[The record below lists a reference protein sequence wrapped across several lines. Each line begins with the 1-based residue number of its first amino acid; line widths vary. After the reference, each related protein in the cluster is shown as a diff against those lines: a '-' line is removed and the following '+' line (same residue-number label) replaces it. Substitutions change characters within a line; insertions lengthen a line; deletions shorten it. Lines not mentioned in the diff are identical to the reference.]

1 MSGSKAPNP
10 EVSRPE
16 TPNPEVTDHQYFQA
30 VEEIFIGLRG
40 APLLL
45 SPADYRVAAGWH
57 SAGIPLDLVR
67 EALEQ
72 VFERR
77 RERGAKGTVSSLRY
91 CARAVEGSWEQ
102 AQELTAT
109 AHRQAEPENPVGPRL
124 EALAGALLASQE
136 ASPGSPAVDLEGFAM
151 RIRSLEGSSPQV
163 ERSLADLDQE
173 LLEQA
178 SEGLGSE
185 LREDLAAEVESAL
198 AKLSGR
204 LPEAELERA
213 RERLRRQ
220 LLRRKLAL
228 PVLSLFAPE
237 AEP

>member
-1 MSGSKAPNP
+1 MSGSKAPDP
-10 EVSRPE
+10 EQAE
-16 TPNPEVTDHQYFQA
+16 QEITDHQYFQA

-57 SAGIPLDLVR
+57 ASGIPLDLVR
-67 EALEQ
+67 EALEE

-91 CARAVEGSWEQ
+91 CARAVEQAWED

-109 AHRQAEPENPVGPRL
+109 AHREAEPESPVGPRL
-124 EALAGALLASQE
+124 EALAASLLASEE
-136 ASPGSPAVDLEGFAM
+136 ASQGAAAVDLESFSA
-151 RIRSLEGSSPQV
+151 RIRGLEGSSPEV
-163 ERSLADLDQE
+163 ERRLADLDQE
-173 LLEQA
+173 LLERA
-178 SEGLGSE
+178 SDGLSAE
-185 LREDLAAEVESAL
+185 LREELEGEVESAL
-198 AKLSGR
+198 AKLAGR
-204 LPEAELERA
+204 LPETELERA

-220 LLRRKLAL
+220 LLRRRLAL